1 MKKIY
6 NFEKGIVEVY
16 NIIPNEVKIKKF
28 KKQETE
34 TIRKDERILTRND
47 SIGWFSKK
55 ENYPV
60 LLEAFGLEKENPKK
74 VADIEVNEELLNRYV
89 NGEINGYRLKRFQRH
104 DNGEPL
110 YSLEIEYSNKYIQ
123 LSKREY
129 ELELLKYGLFN
140 SKELLNEDDLSFLDT
155 LITIPDNPEAKLDF
169 STLVLYH
176 NSGLISDEFDST
188 LGLIESSSK
197 VYKKIRKKK

>member
-1 MKKIY
+1 MNKIY

-89 NGEINGYRLKRFQRH
+89 NGEINGYRLKKFQRH

-140 SKELLNEDDLSFLDT
+140 SKDLLNEDDLSFLDT

>member
-1 MKKIY
+1 MNKIY

-104 DNGEPL
+104 GNGEPL

-140 SKELLNEDDLSFLDT
+140 CKDLLNEDDLSFLDT
-155 LITIPDNPEAKLDF
+155 LITIPDNPESKLDF

>member
-1 MKKIY
+1 MNKIY

-89 NGEINGYRLKRFQRH
+89 NGEINGYRLKKFQRH

>member
-1 MKKIY
+1 MNKIY

-89 NGEINGYRLKRFQRH
+89 NGEINGYRLKKFQRH

-140 SKELLNEDDLSFLDT
+140 SKDLLNEDDLSFLDT
-155 LITIPDNPEAKLDF
+155 LITIPDNPESKLDF

>member
-1 MKKIY
+1 MNKIY

-140 SKELLNEDDLSFLDT
+140 SKDLLNEDDLSFLDT
-155 LITIPDNPEAKLDF
+155 LITIPDNPESKLDF

>member
-1 MKKIY
+1 MNKIY

-155 LITIPDNPEAKLDF
+155 LITIPDNPESKLDF

>member
-1 MKKIY
+1 MNKIY

-104 DNGEPL
+104 VNGEPL

-197 VYKKIRKKK
+197 VYKKIRKEK